1 MGFDAAD
8 FDGDLDLDYCQT
20 NYGPNFLFEQTGDL
34 VFENLGPQN
43 GMELGVAAKTV
54 SWDCNFLD
62 VDLDEDLDLWF
73 GSGNINPFTTYSPN
87 AIYINDGTGKFSQ
100 ATGSDSQL
108 FSPIGKTM
116 GSVWADFDKD
126 GDLDV
131 IISQSNTGVH
141 YFENNAADNSDRN
154 WIGIDV
160 WQNLNNDS
168 IKTIATG
175 AIVDIYL
182 SNGKSVRQVVKIGSG
197 YAGSK
202 DTTIHLGVPQNET
215 ITKVVVK
222 WKDGTVIE
230 YEDLALNQYHDIE
243 VDYTYT
249 QQEST
254 ASQDDTSLVT
264 LSAFLIIL
272 LIAFVRFFPRQ
283 E

>member
-1 MGFDAAD
+1 
-8 FDGDLDLDYCQT
+8 
-20 NYGPNFLFEQTGDL
+20 
-34 VFENLGPQN
+34 
-43 GMELGVAAKTV
+43 
-54 SWDCNFLD
+54 
-62 VDLDEDLDLWF
+62 
-73 GSGNINPFTTYSPN
+73 
-87 AIYINDGTGKFSQ
+87 
-100 ATGSDSQL
+100 
-108 FSPIGKTM
+108 M
-116 GSVWADFDKD
+116 GSVWSDFDKD
-126 GDLDV
+126 GDLDA

-141 YFENNAADNSDRN
+141 YFENNAADNNNRN

-160 WQNLNNDS
+160 WQKLNNDS
-168 IKTIATG
+168 AKTIANG
-175 AIVDIYL
+175 AIVDIYF

-202 DTTIHLGVPQNET
+202 DTTIHLGIPQNET

-243 VDYTYT
+243 LSYT

-264 LSAFLIIL
+264 LSAFLLIF
-272 LIAFVRFFPRQ
+272 LIAFVRFFPRH